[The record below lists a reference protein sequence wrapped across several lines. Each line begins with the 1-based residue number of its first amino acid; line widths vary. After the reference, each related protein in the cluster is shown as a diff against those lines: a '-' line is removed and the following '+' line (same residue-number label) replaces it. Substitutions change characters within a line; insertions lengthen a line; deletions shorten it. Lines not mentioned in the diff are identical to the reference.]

1 MESRFPTPQR
11 PARVLPPEVETLVQE
26 QLTRLENVWHQ
37 HGAQTTAQSLW
48 DALPDILVGSDFI
61 ARALMGTRA
70 LTDRLD
76 AVGNPADLDHLR
88 QRVEAISGTREEVAS
103 ALRGVRQEE
112 IVRLGWRDLAGLAP
126 LPEVLETLST
136 LADTAIGVA
145 LVCAYAELRERF
157 GEPIGESSGHPVQLS
172 VLGLGKLGGRELN
185 MSSDVDLVFAY
196 RENGAT
202 DGARSISNHEFFIK
216 LGQALIDILQTPTD
230 EGIVFRVDMRL
241 RPNGES
247 GPLALS
253 FDAMDHYFL
262 THGRDWERY
271 ALIKARPVA
280 GDIAGGH
287 DLLKNLRP
295 FVYRKYL
302 DFGAF
307 EAIRTMKTLIE
318 RELAKKSLTGNV
330 KLGRGGIREIEFI
343 VQSHQLIY
351 GGRDP
356 ALRTSSLYDA
366 LAVLEDTGIIPG
378 SDCAMM
384 RRHYDFLRV
393 LEHRLQIMDD
403 AQTHTVPVEP
413 LARTRIALAMGYPE
427 AKALDAGLASVN
439 DDVHRLFLAV
449 FHRERGPEAQENDP
463 LFADIWQDTLAP
475 QDQVEQLQA
484 LGFGDAQ
491 QVLTMLAGIRHSR
504 FYQAFSRE
512 GRERLDTLMPMVLKT
527 CTKTDNP
534 DTAISRV
541 LFVIESIGR
550 RSAYLALLSENPLA
564 LSQLTRLVS
573 ASSEISHWIASH
585 PVILDEL
592 IDPIATYQAQ
602 DHKDI
607 EEELQR
613 KLGSPQGDDLEAAME
628 TLREYRQA
636 YSLRVAAAD
645 VAGLID
651 IDSVAA
657 SLSAL
662 AQALLCQALALAER
676 TLKTREQPPSDTQ
689 LGIIAYGKLGS
700 RELGYHSDLD
710 IVFIYEQPE
719 SEDTSAAAAR
729 RHYFGRLVQRLVH
742 ILTTHTP
749 AGDVYSIDTRLRPSG
764 NAGTV
769 VTPIK
774 AYHEYLSTS
783 AWTFEHQALVRARLV
798 AGNEAL
804 KKRFDNIRRS
814 ILCQSREAADLQK
827 ALRDMRR
834 RMRQHHGRTSKPG
847 FDLKHSPGGLIDIE
861 FLCQY
866 LVLRFAPQEPALTE
880 CRGNLQ
886 IISKL
891 AHSDRISHETA
902 TTLSRTLR
910 LYLAK
915 DNALK
920 LSRREARLPAETF
933 GPEREAID
941 RLWRCYLEPDRP

>member
-1 MESRFPTPQR
+1 MESPPTP
-11 PARVLPPEVETLVQE
+11 ARHVVHDLPPEVQSLVQS
-26 QLTRLENVWHQ
+26 QITRLEELRKQRGGQPGV
-37 HGAQTTAQSLW
+37 QSHW
-48 DALPDILVGSDFI
+48 DVLPDVLVGSDFI
-61 ARALMGTRA
+61 ARALTGTPT
-70 LTDRLD
+70 LMDGLNT
-76 AVGNPADLDHLR
+76 VENSADFNQLR
-88 QRVEAISGTREEVAS
+88 QRVEAISGSREEVSA
-103 ALRGVRQEE
+103 ALRRVRQEE
-112 IVRLGWRDLAGLAP
+112 IVRLGWRDLTGLAP
-126 LPEVLETLST
+126 LNEVLETLST
-136 LADTAIGVA
+136 LADSAIGVA
-145 LVCAYAELRERF
+145 LTCAYAELRERF
-157 GEPIGESSGHPVQLS
+157 GEPIGESSGNPVQLS

-196 RENGAT
+196 RENGVT
-202 DGARSISNHEFFIK
+202 NGTQTISNHEFFIK
-216 LGQALIDILQTPTD
+216 LGQVLIDILQTPTH

-241 RPNGES
+241 RPNGDS

-280 GDIAGGH
+280 GDVAAGH
-287 DLLKNLRP
+287 DLLASLRP

-307 EAIRTMKTLIE
+307 ESIRTMRTLIE
-318 RELAKKSLTGNV
+318 RELNKKSLTGNV

-351 GGRDP
+351 GGRNP
-356 ALRTSSLYDA
+356 TLRTSSLYDA
-366 LAVLEDTGIIPG
+366 LAALEDNGVLTDH
-378 SDCAMM
+378 DCAMM

-427 AKALDAGLASVN
+427 INAFDAAVESVN
-439 DDVHRLFLAV
+439 DAVHRLFLAV
-449 FHRERGPEAQENDP
+449 FHQDRGPTASENDS
-463 LFADIWQDTLAP
+463 LFADLWENTLAEE
-475 QDQVEQLQA
+475 DQLTHLRA

-491 QVLTMLAGIRHSR
+491 QVQTLLAGIRHSR

-512 GRERLDTLMPMVLKT
+512 GRERLDTLMPLILKT
-527 CTKTDNP
+527 CAKTDDP

-550 RSAYLALLSENPLA
+550 RSAYLALLSENSLA

-573 ASSEISHWIASH
+573 ASSEISHWIANH

-592 IDPIATYQAQ
+592 IDPIATYRPQNN
-602 DHKDI
+602 KEI
-607 EEELQR
+607 EEELRR
-613 KLGSPQGDDLEAAME
+613 KLGPPDEYDLEAAME
-628 TLREYRQA
+628 TLREYREA

-651 IDSVAA
+651 IDGVTA

-662 AQALLCQALALAER
+662 AQALLCQALTLAER
-676 TLKTREQPPSDTQ
+676 TLQAPKQPQTDTE
-689 LGIIAYGKLGS
+689 LGIVAYGKLGS
-700 RELGYHSDLD
+700 QELGYHSDLD
-710 IVFIYEQPE
+710 IVFLYEQSE
-719 SEDTSAAAAR
+719 SESAPAIAAR

-749 AGDVYSIDTRLRPSG
+749 AGEVYSIDTRLRPSG

-774 AYHEYLSTS
+774 AYHEYLSSS
-783 AWTFEHQALVRARLV
+783 AWTFEHQALVRARIVTGSEDLR
-798 AGNEAL
+798 
-804 KKRFDNIRRS
+804 KRFENIRRS
-814 ILCQSREAADLQK
+814 ILCQRRESASLQK
-827 ALRDMRR
+827 ALRDMRQ
-834 RMRQHHGRTSKPG
+834 RMQQHHSRTSKPG
-847 FDLKHSPGGLIDIE
+847 FDLKHGRGGLIDIE

-866 LVLRFAPQEPALTE
+866 LVLRFAQQNPALTKY
-880 CRGNLQ
+880 RSNLE
-886 IISKL
+886 IISEL
-891 AHSDRISHETA
+891 ETSGKIPGEDA
-902 TTLSRTLR
+902 ETLSRTLR

-915 DNALK
+915 DNELK
-920 LSRREARLPAETF
+920 LGRRQAHLPAQAF
-933 GPEREAID
+933 RPEREAVSK
-941 RLWRCYLEPDRP
+941 LWQQYLESNSP

>member
-1 MESRFPTPQR
+1 MESQ
-11 PARVLPPEVETLVQE
+11 PATARHVVHDLPPEVESLIQSQITRFQE
-26 QLTRLENVWHQ
+26 LRQQRGDQPAGHS
-37 HGAQTTAQSLW
+37 HW
-48 DALPDILVGSDFI
+48 DALPAILVGSDFI
-61 ARALMGTRA
+61 ARALTSTPTLMDGLNTVENSA
-70 LTDRLD
+70 NLNQLQ
-76 AVGNPADLDHLR
+76 
-88 QRVEAISGTREEVAS
+88 QRVETISGSREEVAE
-103 ALRGVRQEE
+103 ALRRVRREE

-126 LPEVLETLST
+126 LSEVLETLST
-136 LADTAIGVA
+136 LADSAIGVA
-145 LVCAYAELRERF
+145 LTCAYAELRERF
-157 GEPIGESSGHPVQLS
+157 GEPIGESSGKPVQLS

-185 MSSDVDLVFAY
+185 MSSDIDLVFAY
-196 RENGAT
+196 RENGMT
-202 DGARSISNHEFFIK
+202 DGTRAISNHEFFIK
-216 LGQALIDILQTPTD
+216 LGQALIDILQTPTH

-241 RPNGES
+241 RPNGDS

-280 GDIAGGH
+280 GDLVAGN
-287 DLLKNLRP
+287 DLLASLRP

-307 EAIRTMKTLIE
+307 ESIRTMKMLIE
-318 RELAKKSLTGNV
+318 RELNKKSLTGNV

-351 GGRDP
+351 GGRNP

-366 LAVLEDTGIIPG
+366 LAALGKNGIFTDH
-378 SDCAMM
+378 DCALMC
-384 RRHYDFLRV
+384 RHYDFLRI

-403 AQTHTVPVEP
+403 AQTHTVPVES
-413 LARTRIALAMGYPE
+413 LARTRIALAMGFPDIN
-427 AKALDAGLASVN
+427 AFDAAVTSVN
-439 DDVHRLFLAV
+439 DTVHRMFLAV
-449 FHRERGPEAQENDP
+449 FHQEREPITSENDP
-463 LFADIWQDTLAP
+463 LFADIWEDTLGP
-475 QDQVEQLQA
+475 EDQLTQLRA
-484 LGFGDAQ
+484 LGFGDTQ
-491 QVLTMLAGIRHSR
+491 QVQTLLAGIRHSR

-512 GRERLDTLMPMVLKT
+512 GRERLDTLMPLILKT
-527 CTKTDNP
+527 CAKTSDP

-592 IDPIATYQAQ
+592 IDPIASYQPQ
-602 DHKDI
+602 SYKEI
-607 EEELQR
+607 EEELRR
-613 KLGSPQGDDLEAAME
+613 KLGSPDEDDLEAGME

-651 IDSVAA
+651 IDGVAA

-662 AQALLCQALALAER
+662 AQAMLSQALTLAER
-676 TLKTREQPPSDTQ
+676 TLQAPKPPPADTE
-689 LGIIAYGKLGS
+689 LAIIAYGKLGS

-710 IVFIYEQPE
+710 IVFLYEQPE
-719 SEDTSAAAAR
+719 SEGTATAAAR

-749 AGDVYSIDTRLRPSG
+749 AGEVYSIDTRLRPSG

-769 VTPIK
+769 VTPIN
-774 AYHEYLSTS
+774 AYHEYLSSS
-783 AWTFEHQALVRARLV
+783 AWTFEHQALVRARIV
-798 AGNEAL
+798 TGSEDL
-804 KKRFDNIRRS
+804 KKRFENIRRS
-814 ILCQSREAADLQK
+814 ILCQPRESASLQK
-827 ALRDMRR
+827 ALCDMRR
-834 RMRQHHGRTSKPG
+834 RMQQHHSRVNKPG
-847 FDLKHSPGGLIDIE
+847 FDLKHGRGGLIDVE

-866 LVLRFAPQEPALTE
+866 LVLRFSQQNPALTE
-880 CRGNLQ
+880 YRSNLE
-886 IISKL
+886 IISELK
-891 AHSDRISHETA
+891 ASGIIPSEVA
-902 TTLSRTLR
+902 EILSRTLR

-915 DNALK
+915 DNELK
-920 LSRREARLPAETF
+920 LRRRQAHLPAETF
-933 GPEREAID
+933 RAERDAIEA
-941 RLWRCYLEPDRP
+941 LWRKYLEPN